1 MIQLKK
7 QENIEIYECLLSL
20 KEQDKQNPLIAVL
33 LLAKE
38 LDGNITPEILQK
50 ELFPIFPLK
59 YCESILDAFYK
70 EEYLTYKEFKLT
82 QKGIEATEEK
92 ILWKEKTGIYNVI
105 SNNSSLLKSNIIK
118 LKLLDKKEF
127 NKEATN
133 NLSNTLEILRNYPI
147 ENGTKEIS
155 EIISGFK
162 KETKTVSLNAIIS
175 NNDINYKIEE
185 YKFEEIQQLKNENE
199 LEILCRFLKENKIYY
214 KIINNEIRIIAKFDE
229 SNLSFKRKVTIKN
242 PTIKLTTFN
251 DFELELHHIP
261 IDKENAQKWYEA
273 ILVNELKDYFTDN
286 QSFMAFSIS
295 KTEQFENQ
303 FKLKVPSRKTVI
315 ELLKNTENNFY
326 KIAKLET
333 INYLNY

>member
-1 MIQLKK
+1 MIHLKK
-7 QENIEIYECLLSL
+7 QENIEIYECLLTL

-59 YCESILDAFYK
+59 YCESILDDFYK

-82 QKGIEATEEK
+82 QKGIEVTENK
-92 ILWKEKTGIYNVI
+92 ILWKEKIGIYNVI
-105 SNNSSLLKSNIIK
+105 NYNSSLLNSSFIK
-118 LKLLDKKEF
+118 LEPIDRKYF
-127 NKEATN
+127 NKEASN
-133 NLSNTLEILRNYPI
+133 NLSSTLERLRDYPI
-147 ENGTKEIS
+147 ENGTKIIS
-155 EIISGFK
+155 EIKSGFR
-162 KETKTVSLNAIIS
+162 KETKTVSLKAIIS

-185 YKFEEIQQLKNENE
+185 YKFEEILQLKNENE
-199 LEILCRFLKENKIYY
+199 LKILCRFLKENKIDY

-261 IDKENAQKWYEA
+261 IDIENAQNWYEA
-273 ILVNELKDYFTDN
+273 ILVNELNEYFIDN
-286 QSFMAFSIS
+286 QSFMAFEIS
-295 KTEQFENQ
+295 KTEQFEKQ